1 MVYILSRYI
10 EIFDSADSLASSAEL
25 KWCLHVIQNDFLQIS
40 NSLLTTPRASG
51 KNRRF
56 SKTQRILSF
65 DSKVE
70 IGVLNALVG

>member
-1 MVYILSRYI
+1 
-10 EIFDSADSLASSAEL
+10 
-25 KWCLHVIQNDFLQIS
+25 
-40 NSLLTTPRASG
+40 LTTPRAAG

-56 SKTQRILSF
+56 SKTQRVLSF